1 MFDRYIITKDTI
13 WQISVFLGKFHT
25 RTSSNATEQSLSFNI
40 TSCLPLLSYLSLS
53 LFFAAGPLASRHSV
67 LQTAHKPFVC
77 LTCYLENLTLIT
89 LVIQH

>member
-1 MFDRYIITKDTI
+1 MFDSYIITKDTI

-53 LFFAAGPLASRHSV
+53 QCEVISLFCSWTFS
-67 LQTAHKPFVC
+67 
-77 LTCYLENLTLIT
+77 
-89 LVIQH
+89 